1 MNTINSLDRLT
12 QTLQKIQGAYA
23 PSTIRAFKSDLENF
37 IAYCSKE
44 DQVALPS
51 TPASVAN
58 FIEHL
63 TTQKLSSSYIRRIVA
78 SISTIH
84 KLNRFNDPTQDPD
97 VKIAMKKMHRTV
109 GRFQHQAEP
118 INKDILLKM
127 IEVTEDSLM
136 GDRDRVLLSI
146 AYDTLCRRS
155 ELVSLRIED
164 VYLIDS
170 DWRNE
175 TERSKIFLRASKT
188 DQERQGRWLYLNT
201 ATVNYIKVWLKK
213 SGLKNGFLLQG
224 VRRGNH
230 MTAQINAGQINRI
243 YKRLARLAHINQET
257 IRHISGH
264 SIRIGAAQDLMRQGA
279 TLPHIMV
286 KGHWRKQDTVMRYIE
301 NVKID
306 EKRFYE

>member
-1 MNTINSLDRLT
+1 MNAINSLDRLT

-23 PSTIRAFKSDLENF
+23 PATIRAFKSDLENF
-37 IAYCSKE
+37 IIYCNKQNQS
-44 DQVALPS
+44 ALPS
-51 TPASVAN
+51 NPSTVAG
-58 FIEHL
+58 FIDHL
-63 TTQKLSSSYIRRIVA
+63 TSQKLSSSYIRRIVA

-84 KLNRFNDPTQDPD
+84 KLNRLNDSTLDPD
-97 VKIAMKKMHRTV
+97 VKIAMKKMHRTI

-118 INKDILLKM
+118 INKDILLQM
-127 IEVTEDSLM
+127 IKFVDDSLM
-136 GDRDRVLLSI
+136 GDRDRLLLSL

-164 VYLIDS
+164 IYLSDS
-170 DWRNE
+170 HWRNE

-188 DQERQGRWLYLNT
+188 DQERQGRWLYLNPT
-201 ATVNYIKVWLKK
+201 TVDYIKIWLEK
-213 SGLKNGFLLQG
+213 SGLKNGALL
-224 VRRGNH
+224 RGIRKGNG
-230 MTAQINAGQINRI
+230 MTNQLNPGQINRI
-243 YKRLARLAHINQET
+243 YKRLAKLAHIDHET
-257 IRHISGH
+257 IQHISGH
-264 SIRIGAAQDLMRQGA
+264 SIRIGAAQDLMRHGA

>member
-23 PSTIRAFKSDLENF
+23 PSTIRALKSDLENF

-58 FIEHL
+58 FIDYL
-63 TTQKLSSSYIRRIVA
+63 ASQKLSSSYIRRIVA
-78 SISTIH
+78 SISTTH

-97 VKIAMKKMHRTV
+97 VKIAMKKMHRMI
-109 GRFQHQAEP
+109 GRFQYQAEP

-127 IEVTEDSLM
+127 IEVTDHSLM
-136 GDRDRVLLSI
+136 GDRDRVLLSL
-146 AYDTLCRRS
+146 AYDTLCRRG

-164 VYLIDS
+164 IYLMDS

-188 DQERQGRWLYLNT
+188 DQERHGRWLYLNT

-213 SGLKNGFLLQG
+213 SGLKNGFLLRG

-230 MTAQINAGQINRI
+230 MTDQINAG
-243 YKRLARLAHINQET
+243 
-257 IRHISGH
+257 
-264 SIRIGAAQDLMRQGA
+264 
-279 TLPHIMV
+279 
-286 KGHWRKQDTVMRYIE
+286 
-301 NVKID
+301 
-306 EKRFYE
+306 